1 MRTLAS
7 PAVASP
13 SAVSSLTASLARRA
27 GLWGLAFAALAT
39 GCGAPETETSL
50 EPDFD
55 PGSLAQIQS
64 GTTICAG
71 RSVLPGI
78 DVSYYQGTIN
88 WSQVRA
94 AGIQFAIIRVSDG
107 TGFYDPKFESNWSG
121 SKAAGVVHGTYQ
133 FFRPGQSA
141 TAQADVV
148 INHLRKVGFGAK
160 DIPPVLDVEVTDGQS
175 NDTIAAG
182 IRTWVSRVTAALGR
196 KPLVYTSP
204 GFWSAR
210 GNPTIKGTS
219 LWVAH
224 WGVSCPNA
232 PSTWPGW
239 EFWQYS
245 STGRVPGIAGNVD
258 LDKFNGT
265 LAELQSL

>member
-1 MRTLAS
+1 MRPIASSSAQSLLTGIRTRSTGLCLGLFCATL
-7 PAVASP
+7 
-13 SAVSSLTASLARRA
+13 
-27 GLWGLAFAALAT
+27 FA
-39 GCGAPETETSL
+39 GCGAPENEAGL
-50 EPDFD
+50 DEDFD

-64 GTTICAG
+64 GATICAG
-71 RSVLPGI
+71 SSTLPGI
-78 DVSYYQGTIN
+78 DVSYYQGAIN
-88 WSQVRA
+88 WSQVKG
-94 AGIQFAIIRVSDG
+94 AGIKFAIIRVSDG
-107 TGFYDPKFESNWSG
+107 TGFMDPKFETNWSG
-121 SKAAGVVHGTYQ
+121 SKTAGVVHGTYQ

-141 TAQADVV
+141 TAQADIL
-148 INHLRKVGFGAK
+148 INQLRKVGFGAK

-175 NDTIAAG
+175 NDKIAAG

-196 KPLVYTSP
+196 KPLIYTSP

-210 GNPTIKGTS
+210 GNPTISGTN

-232 PSTWPGW
+232 PSGWRGW

-265 LAELQSL
+265 LADLQSL

>member
-1 MRTLAS
+1 MRTIDSSAAWYPLSGTMLRRTGLGLGLTLGLLLA
-7 PAVASP
+7 
-13 SAVSSLTASLARRA
+13 
-27 GLWGLAFAALAT
+27 
-39 GCGAPETETSL
+39 GCGAPATENETA
-50 EPDFD
+50 PDDEFD
-55 PGSLAQIQS
+55 PGSLAQLQS
-64 GTTICAG
+64 GVTVCARG
-71 RSVLPGI
+71 STLPGI
-78 DVSYYQGTIN
+78 DVSYYQGAIN
-88 WSQVRA
+88 WAQVKG
-94 AGIQFAIIRVSDG
+94 AGIKFAIIRVSDG
-107 TGFYDPKFESNWSG
+107 TGFMDPKFESNWAG
-121 SKAAGVVHGTYQ
+121 SKAQGVVHGTYQ

-141 TAQADVV
+141 TAQADIV
-148 INHLRKVGFGAK
+148 INNLRKVGFGAK

-175 NDTIAAG
+175 NDKIAAG

-204 GFWSAR
+204 GFWSSR

-245 STGRVPGIAGNVD
+245 ATGRVPGIVGDVD